1 MNVPVVA
8 AIVAVRFQCSTSAR
22 LMIVMLATNSVG
34 HVR

>member
-8 AIVAVRFQCSTSAR
+8 AIVAVRFQWSTIAR
-22 LMIVMLATNSVG
+22 LMIVRLATNSAG